1 MKSTSD
7 WQQALEDAQLDGQKN
22 PLPLEVFKVSLRD
35 LQEDQV
41 EVNYGYFMIW
51 RKNRNSSFYI
61 SRKFSYLV
69 PIAGKKKCP
78 WKPIKSQ

>member
-22 PLPLEVFKVSLRD
+22 PLPLEVFKVSLCD

-41 EVNYGYFMIW
+41 EVNYG
-51 RKNRNSSFYI
+51 
-61 SRKFSYLV
+61 
-69 PIAGKKKCP
+69 
-78 WKPIKSQ
+78 